1 MVLSCSDD
9 ECVAQALVCAV
20 ANGRPGPLSKPIDGY
35 LAGLNDIRRCDLA
48 RTLEWSAI
56 GDKEAIG
63 ELLTDFIKQTGADEV
78 MIDGRI
84 YDPVARCRS
93 YQYAAEAIS

>member
-1 MVLSCSDD
+1 MMSASHRHWF
-9 ECVAQALVCAV
+9 AQLHM
-20 ANGRPGPLSKPIDGY
+20 GRPGSLSKPIDGY
-35 LAGLNDIRRCDLA
+35 LAGLNDVRRCDLA
-48 RTLEWSAI
+48 RTLEYSTI

-78 MIDGRI
+78 MIDCRI

>member
-1 MVLSCSDD
+1 M
-9 ECVAQALVCAV
+9 
-20 ANGRPGPLSKPIDGY
+20 
-35 LAGLNDIRRCDLA
+35 AGLNDVRRCDLA
-48 RTLEWSAI
+48 RTLEYSTI

-78 MIDGRI
+78 MIDCRI

>member
-1 MVLSCSDD
+1 M
-9 ECVAQALVCAV
+9 
-20 ANGRPGPLSKPIDGY
+20 GRPGPLSKPIDGY
-35 LAGLNDIRRCDLA
+35 LAGLNDVCRCDLA
-48 RTLEWSAI
+48 RTLECSAI

-63 ELLTDFIKQTGADEV
+63 DLLTDFIKQTGADEM
-78 MIDGRI
+78 MIDCRI